1 MGVKNLTCCARWQIN
16 DFTLL
21 RDYDKV
27 RYVEMFWVSVQ
38 TRDKQIIIC
47 TSLRKDGEK
56 SNKISKLMEWM

>member
-1 MGVKNLTCCARWQIN
+1 MKNLTCCARWQIN
-16 DFTLL
+16 DFTFL

-47 TSLRKDGEK
+47 TSLQKDGEK